1 MILTG
6 IEKMFTLAVT
16 AGGAVLLIWGIIY
29 EELIIAFEY
38 GLKEYIKK
46 RMSKWKST
54 IKRILGTV

>member
-6 IEKMFTLAVT
+6 IEQMFTLAVT
-16 AGGAVLLIWGIIY
+16 VGGAVLLIWGIIY

-38 GLKEYIKK
+38 GLKEHIKK